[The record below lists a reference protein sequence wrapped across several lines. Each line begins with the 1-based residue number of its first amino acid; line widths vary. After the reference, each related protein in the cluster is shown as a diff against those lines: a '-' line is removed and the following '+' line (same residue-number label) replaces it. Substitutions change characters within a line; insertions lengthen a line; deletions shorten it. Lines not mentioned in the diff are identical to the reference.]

1 MLMQHPIQGKALI
14 VYVIVW
20 LVIIAMH
27 SLVLYSYFEISPGL
41 CIADAS
47 VFYVLLAGFGMSYYF
62 AVRYLSESG
71 QITIREVFIHLAGV
85 SVIVFLI
92 AMAHGVVM
100 RNLVSNTTYIEFLQF
115 SVGWRMVSGVLLILI
130 LVLVYYLYNRNQY
143 IRAQE
148 MREQNLKNM
157 LRESEMEML
166 KFQINPHFIFN
177 SLNSI
182 SALTMTAPEQAQEMV
197 VRLSQF
203 FRNALGKERRDL
215 HMLRE
220 EMDQMELYLQME
232 QVRFGDRL
240 EIQNLIPDSCKE
252 LTLPALILQPLYEN
266 AIKHGVYEHLE
277 QVTIKTEVKCSEGM
291 LEIAIANTFD
301 SGHRQ
306 ASYGAGIGLKNVRS
320 RLELMYGIPDL
331 VTIERTKDVY
341 RVKVLIPQKNDKS
354 DHH

>member
-1 MLMQHPIQGKALI
+1 MLHPIRGKALL

-20 LVIIAMH
+20 IVISAFH
-27 SLVLYSYFEISPGL
+27 SWVLYSYLRVSPGI
-41 CIADAS
+41 CIADAA
-47 VFYVLLAGFGMSYYF
+47 VYYMLLAGFGLSYYF

-71 QITIREVFIHLAGV
+71 KISIREVFIHLAGV
-85 SVIVFLI
+85 SIMVFLLT
-92 AMAHGVVM
+92 MAHGVLM
-100 RNLVSNTTYIEFLQF
+100 RNLVNNADYIAFLQY
-115 SVGWRMVSGVLLILI
+115 SVGWRIVSGVLLILI

-143 IRAQE
+143 ITTQEKRAADL
-148 MREQNLKNM
+148 RNM

-182 SALTMTAPEQAQEMV
+182 SALTMTSPEQAQEMV
-197 VRLSQF
+197 IRLSQF

-215 HMLRE
+215 HILKE
-220 EMDQMELYLQME
+220 EMEQMDLYLQME

-240 EIQNLIPDSCKE
+240 EIQHDISESCNDM
-252 LTLPALILQPLYEN
+252 TLPALILQPLYEN
-266 AIKHGVYEHLE
+266 AIKHGVYEHLDR
-277 QVTIKTEVKCSEGM
+277 VTIKTEVRCREGM
-291 LEIAIANTFD
+291 LEVTIANTFD
-301 SGHRQ
+301 PDHRQ

-331 VTIERTKDVY
+331 VTIERSRDVY